1 MLNLNNAQEQSQGG
15 RTIPPLSK
23 VMVRLSI
30 QAPQAE
36 RLGSMPELARSQ
48 NSSLE
53 YLSTILE
60 VVSGSFQGVK
70 IYHNFNVAGASTE
83 NHKKAID
90 ISMRSIRAIVEAH
103 NHISP
108 KDTTERASKAR
119 MLESYSQ
126 LHGMAFPIMVKCEES
141 RPNKDGQIFMNNALR
156 NIVTM
161 EDADFVMLMSGGEII
176 SNEAIPQVPGNRVSG
191 NQASGNQVF
200 GNQTSGNEQAQT
212 NSTPNSSYAQ
222 TTQQSNSPTLNQ
234 APPWAKPTQNKFPKV
249 YAPPPQTHYGSPFP
263 SEAANM
269 DDTPF

>member
-108 KDTTERASKAR
+108 KDSSERASKAR

-161 EDADFVMLMSGGEII
+161 EDADFAMLMSGGEII
-176 SNEAIPQVPGNRVSG
+176 SNEAIPQV
-191 NQASGNQVF
+191 SGNQVP
-200 GNQTSGNEQAQT
+200 GNQTSGNQQT
-212 NSTPNSSYAQ
+212 KTSSTPNSSYAQ

-234 APPWAKPTQNKFPKV
+234 APPWAKPAQNKFPKV
-249 YAPPPQTHYGSPFP
+249 YAPPRQTHYGSPFP